1 MQTEHTQELLSILQ
15 SFPLEDKI
23 QMTQDR
29 IIEFVEQTERNG
41 KGAYISFSGGKD
53 STVLLDI
60 ALDIY
65 PDLPAVFSNTG
76 LEYYE
81 IQKFAKK
88 QKNVDVVSP
97 KMRFDEVISKYG
109 YPLIGKEVAEAIY
122 YARRMQP
129 DKRERERV
137 YDHFLQTS
145 AHRNRRT
152 VLTGAYPFTHTHTH
166 TTAQADGTLRHTV
179 KKRTEFNGQRTIRG
193 SRRTGVEEKSF
204 FNKEKWLPL
213 CRDIPVPISH
223 YCCQIVKK
231 NPLHK
236 YSKETG
242 RCPIMAT
249 MAEESRVRKQAWMRT
264 GCNAFDGKIQSKPM
278 SFWTEQDV
286 LQYIVSKPLEI
297 CSVYGDI
304 VAVDEDGNEYD
315 PHTLL
320 TDGCKLKCTGCDR
333 TGCIYCGFG
342 FHLERGETRFQRLA
356 KTHPKQYEYCMGGGQ
371 WVDNPA
377 YDPAA
382 PKFDGEWQNWNPKKI
397 FVPSKKGIGLKT
409 VFDMVN
415 EIYGKDFYRYE

>member
-166 TTAQADGTLRHTV
+166 
-179 KKRTEFNGQRTIRG
+179 NGASGRNSAAHGQ
-193 SRRTGVEEKSF
+193 
-204 FNKEKWLPL
+204 KENRIQW
-213 CRDIPVPISH
+213 
-223 YCCQIVKK
+223 
-231 NPLHK
+231 
-236 YSKETG
+236 
-242 RCPIMAT
+242 AT
-249 MAEESRVRKQAWMRT
+249 
-264 GCNAFDGKIQSKPM
+264 D
-278 SFWTEQDV
+278 
-286 LQYIVSKPLEI
+286 
-297 CSVYGDI
+297 
-304 VAVDEDGNEYD
+304 D
-315 PHTLL
+315 P
-320 TDGCKLKCTGCDR
+320 G
-333 TGCIYCGFG
+333 
-342 FHLERGETRFQRLA
+342 
-356 KTHPKQYEYCMGGGQ
+356 
-371 WVDNPA
+371 
-377 YDPAA
+377 
-382 PKFDGEWQNWNPKKI
+382 
-397 FVPSKKGIGLKT
+397 
-409 VFDMVN
+409 
-415 EIYGKDFYRYE
+415 